1 MANVYFVDFPSRRRI
16 IAESEEEAKEK
27 YLREFQLGEEDLRV
41 SFVRQDDSPFVKKHL
56 NGIEEAQYTDTGV
69 TRGIV

>member
-1 MANVYFVDFPSRRRI
+1 M
-16 IAESEEEAKEK
+16 
-27 YLREFQLGEEDLRV
+27 REFQLGEEDLRV

-56 NGIEEAQYTDTGV
+56 NGIEEAQYMDTGV